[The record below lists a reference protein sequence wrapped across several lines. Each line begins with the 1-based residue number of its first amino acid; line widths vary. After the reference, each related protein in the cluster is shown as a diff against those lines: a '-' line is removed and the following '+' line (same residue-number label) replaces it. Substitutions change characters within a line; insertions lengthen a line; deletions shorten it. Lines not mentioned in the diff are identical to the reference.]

1 MKKKQLRRTTPKKP
15 VGMSLNKALLW
26 VIGINLVLL
35 AFKIYDLSLARYA
48 LYGDEAQYWT
58 WAKALDWGY
67 YSKPP
72 VLAWLIALTT
82 YLFGDDVFAV
92 RLASPILHLFTS
104 LFIFGIARRTYTLS
118 TGFWAA
124 ITYATL
130 PAVTLSSSLI
140 STDPALLFCWSLSL
154 YTFVRA
160 LETDRLCWW
169 LLLGVGVGFGLL
181 TKYSMLF
188 IGLSTLLYV
197 WWEKRL
203 VSTVLNPK
211 TLIAVLVAF
220 IIYLPNLLWN
230 MRHGFVSFRH
240 TGDNAEGGGFGF
252 YPGEL
257 AEFFI
262 SQFGVFGP
270 ILFIALLVLLYKAA
284 KERDIHGPRALML
297 AFILPPLVVISV
309 ISLLSRAH
317 ANWAA
322 TIYVA
327 ATVWVVAWLL
337 QTGRRKWLIAAIIM
351 HVVAAGIFYSYPKL
365 VAATGTELTRKIDPF
380 RRLKGHPEFARA
392 VAERQKQ
399 FPGARLVAEERRLVA
414 SFMYYLGKKRDE
426 NGTTR
431 ITPARIYKWNGDGK
445 VQDQY
450 DLVTDM
456 NKERGRNFLLI
467 SRTVEPWAIGK
478 HFDSMTKLEPI
489 RIQLYPDYTLRYDV
503 YYLENFQGY

>member
-1 MKKKQLRRTTPKKP
+1 MTER
-15 VGMSLNKALLW
+15 KALWW
-26 VIGINLVLL
+26 VIGINALL
-35 AFKIYDLSLARYA
+35 LIFKIYDLSLARYA

-72 VLAWLIALTT
+72 VVAWLIALTT
-82 YLFGDDVFAV
+82 WLFGDSVMAI
-92 RLASPILHLFTS
+92 RLASPILHFFTS
-104 LFIFGIARRTYTLS
+104 LFVFGIGKRTHTLK

-124 ITYATL
+124 IIYATL
-130 PAVTLSSSLI
+130 PAVTLSSTLI

-154 YTFVRA
+154 YAFVRA

-188 IGLSTLLYV
+188 IGISALLYV

-203 VSTVLNPK
+203 LSTVLNPK
-211 TLIAVLVAF
+211 TLIAVLIAF
-220 IIYLPNLLWN
+220 IVYLPNLLWN

-240 TGDNAEGGGFGF
+240 TGDNAEGAGFGF

-257 AEFFI
+257 AEFFF
-262 SQFGVFGP
+262 SQFAVFGP
-270 ILFIALLVLLYKAA
+270 ILFAVLLILLWKSA
-284 KERDIHGPRALML
+284 KEKDIHGPRALML
-297 AFILPPLVVISV
+297 AFILPPLGVITL

-322 TIYVA
+322 TIYIA
-327 ATVWVVAWLL
+327 ASVWVVGWLL
-337 QTGRRKWLIAAIIM
+337 RTKKRKKWLM
-351 HVVAAGIFYSYPKL
+351 VSLVLHLVAAGVFFAYPVIVEKADIT
-365 VAATGTELTRKIDPF
+365 VMRKTDPF
-380 RRLKGHPEFARA
+380 RRLKGHTELARA

-399 FPGARLVAEERRLVA
+399 YPGTRIVAEERRLVA
-414 SFMYYLGKKRDE
+414 SFMYYLGKSKVD
-426 NGTTR
+426 NGVTR

-456 NKERGRNFLLI
+456 NKEKGRNFLLI
-467 SRTVEPWAIGK
+467 SRTVEPQAISK
-478 HFDSMTKLEPI
+478 HFESMTKLTPI
-489 RIQLYPDYTLRYDV
+489 RIPLYPDYTLTYDV
-503 YYLENFQGY
+503 YYLEDFKGY